1 KLAAATNWRKSSRT
15 LFILDEPTTGLHF
28 SDVVQLQDCFDSLL
42 DVGHSLIVVDH
53 NVQLMKAADYI
64 IDLGPG
70 AGDDGGR
77 VVARGTPEELVRK
90 AEGPT
95 AEVLARVIKSDSGP
109 QQA

>member
-1 KLAAATNWRKSSRT
+1 MRNFSAS
-15 LFILDEPTTGLHF
+15 HF
-28 SDVVQLQDCFDSLL
+28 SFNVDGGRCNRCKGE
-42 DVGHSLIVVDH
+42 GHSLIVVDH

-70 AGDDGGR
+70 AADDGGR

-95 AEVLARVIKSDSGP
+95 AEVLARVIKRDSSP